1 MRDGWDETPL
11 GEIVELGKGGSWGQ
25 DDPDDGLIQAIC
37 LRGTDLAELIDGR
50 VPAAPVRWIK
60 ESELKKSSCSKDMV
74 LIETSGSKCGRSIVL
89 TQEILDKFDLPVIY
103 SNFCRT
109 LTIDI
114 KRVTREFVEIWFS
127 HHYAN
132 GLIPS
137 YRATSAMPNLDVK
150 ALLRVEIMKVPPL
163 PEQKR
168 IVDLISSVD
177 SYIEA
182 LQQQLE
188 NIQSIRSSISESFW
202 SSFSLRSKLSSFGET
217 LTGSTPPTK
226 KLQYWESH
234 DVDFFTP
241 SDLGTSLKLN
251 TASRGVS
258 NQGAAISRPLK
269 GYSVLQVCIGAT
281 IGKVGYLNHP
291 AVMNQQINALTNLA
305 EHDAPI
311 LAAILSSE
319 TFQSIIKNTA
329 GGSTLPIISKSS
341 WGEIEIPHV
350 PEGERIRISLTVLEL
365 DSFIEQS
372 RQLLLS
378 AEKLRSSILH
388 NLLNGDHEIPA
399 SYDKVMGAA

>member
-1 MRDGWDETPL
+1 MRDGWK
-11 GEIVELGKGGSWGQ
+11 EISLEEL
-25 DDPDDGLIQAIC
+25 
-37 LRGTDLAELIDGR
+37 
-50 VPAAPVRWIK
+50 
-60 ESELKKSSCSKDMV
+60 
-74 LIETSGSKCGRSIVL
+74 ETSGVIKLGRGDVISKKDMEADPGPNPVYSSAENKNGMIGKYAKFMFDEELITWSVDGGGHIFYRPKHKFSVTNIGGWL
-89 TQEILDKFDLPVIY
+89 RILDDKVFSYQFLTYALQRLHKQHSFDWQHKAHPSVIRKLY
-103 SNFCRT
+103 
-109 LTIDI
+109 
-114 KRVTREFVEIWFS
+114 TRI
-127 HHYAN
+127 
-132 GLIPS
+132 
-137 YRATSAMPNLDVK
+137 
-150 ALLRVEIMKVPPL
+150 PL
-163 PEQKR
+163 PSLSEQKR

-188 NIQSIRSSISESFW
+188 SIQSIRSSISESLW

-226 KLQYWESH
+226 KQQYWESH
-234 DVDFFTP
+234 EVDFFTP
-241 SDLGTSLKLN
+241 SDLGASLKLN

-258 NQGAAISRPLK
+258 IEGAAISRPLK

-291 AVMNQQINALTNLA
+291 AVMNQQINALTNLT

-319 TFQSIIKNTA
+319 TFQSIIRNTA

-341 WGEIEIPHV
+341 WGEIQIPHV
-350 PEGERIRISLTVLEL
+350 PEGERIKVSLAILES

-372 RQLLLS
+372 RQLLFS

-388 NLLNGDHEIPA
+388 NLLTGTHEIPVG
-399 SYDKVMGAA
+399 YDNIIGAA

>member
-1 MRDGWDETPL
+1 MRDDWKEVTL
-11 GEIVELGKGGSWGQ
+11 GEIVQLGKGGSWGQ
-25 DDPDDGLIQAIC
+25 DVQSDGLVQAVC
-37 LRGTDLAELIDGR
+37 LRGTDLAELIDR
-50 VPAAPVRWIK
+50 RIPDAPVRWIK
-60 ESELKKSSCSKDMV
+60 ETELRKSKCSKDMV

-89 TQEILDKFDLPVIY
+89 TDEILAKFDLPVIY

-109 LTIDI
+109 LNIDT
-114 KRVTREFVEIWFS
+114 KTVTREFVEIWFS
-127 HHYAN
+127 HNYAN

-150 ALLRVEIMKVPPL
+150 ALLRVEKIKIPPL

-177 SYIEA
+177 SYIET

-188 NIQSIRSSISESFW
+188 SIQSIRSSISESLW

-234 DVDFFTP
+234 EVDFFTP

-251 TASRGVS
+251 TASRGIS
-258 NQGAAISRPLK
+258 SEGAAISRLLK
-269 GYSVLQVCIGAT
+269 GFSVLQVCIGAT

-291 AVMNQQINALTNLA
+291 AVMNQQINALTNLT

-319 TFQSIIKNTA
+319 TFQSIIRNKA

-341 WGEIEIPHV
+341 WGKIQIPHV
-350 PEGERIRISLTVLEL
+350 PEGERARVSLAILET

-372 RQLLLS
+372 RQLLFS

-388 NLLNGDHEIPA
+388 NLLTGTHEIPA